1 MGTSTENE
9 NIRTKGIGMTHSISH
24 WLREKI
30 YNAVINIQNERG
42 EQKTSHI
49 ISMMKRIG
57 GNVSISTDAFFRGME
72 YMEIGDNSYF
82 GKNAWVEAIDNYQGQ
97 TFQPRLVIGKDFGMQ
112 YNCHIGC
119 IESIEIGDGVLL
131 GSKVYITDHF
141 HGNITKD
148 DIDVPPA
155 QRPLS
160 SKPVKIGDNVWIGDN
175 VTIMPGVT
183 LGNNVIV
190 GANAVVTKSFPDNTV
205 IVGCPAKLIKRLGE

>member
-1 MGTSTENE
+1 MNFT
-9 NIRTKGIGMTHSISH
+9 TKIKH
-24 WLREKI
+24 WLSEKI
-30 YNAVINIQNERG
+30 YHAVLNIQNERD
-42 EQKTSHI
+42 EQKISLIT
-49 ISMMKRIG
+49 SMMKRIG
-57 GNVSISTDAFFRGME
+57 ENVSIRTDAFFRGME
-72 YMEIGDNSYF
+72 YMEIGDNF
-82 GKNAWVEAIDNYQGQ
+82 HCAKNAWIEAIDDYRGQ
-97 TFQPRLVIGKDFGMQ
+97 KFIPRLVIGDNFSMQ

-119 IESIEIGDGVLL
+119 IESIEIGEGVLL

-175 VTIMPGVT
+175 VTILPGVT

-190 GANAVVTKSFPDNTV
+190 GANAVVTKSFPDNVV
-205 IVGCPAKLIKRLGE
+205 IAGCPARQIKRLGE

>member
-1 MGTSTENE
+1 M
-9 NIRTKGIGMTHSISH
+9 RDFKH

-30 YNAVINIQNERG
+30 YHAVLNIQNERD
-42 EQKTSHI
+42 EQKISQITSK
-49 ISMMKRIG
+49 MKRIG
-57 GNVSISTDAFFRGME
+57 ENVSIRIDAFFHGME

-97 TFQPRLVIGKDFGMQ
+97 IFRPHLVIGKNFSMQ

-119 IESIEIGDGVLL
+119 IESIEIGEGVLL

-141 HGNITKD
+141 HGNITRD

-160 SKPVKIGDNVWIGDN
+160 SKPVKIGNNVWIGDN
-175 VTIMPGVT
+175 VTILPGVT
-183 LGNNVIV
+183 LGDNVIV
-190 GANAVVTKSFPDNTV
+190 GANAVVTKSFPDNAV
-205 IVGCPAKLIKRLGE
+205 IAGCPAKLIKILGEERK

>member
-1 MGTSTENE
+1 MIVTQ
-9 NIRTKGIGMTHSISH
+9 NIVH

-30 YNAVINIQNERG
+30 YHAAINIQNERE
-42 EQKTSHI
+42 EQKLSGI
-49 ISMMKRIG
+49 LSSIKKIG
-57 GNVSISTDAFFRGME
+57 KNPEIQLDTLIEGGEFI
-72 YMEIGDNSYF
+72 EIGDNF
-82 GKNAWVEAIDNYQGQ
+82 HCRQNAWIGAYKKFERQ
-97 TFQPRLVIGKDFGMQ
+97 TFTPHLVIGDNFNMQ

-119 IESIEIGDGVLL
+119 VKSIEIGDNVLL

-160 SKPVKIGDNVWIGDN
+160 FKPVKIGNNVWIGDN

-190 GANAVVTKSFPDNTV
+190 GANAVVTKSFPDNAV
-205 IVGCPAKLIKRLGE
+205 IAGCPAKILKMLL

>member
-1 MGTSTENE
+1 M
-9 NIRTKGIGMTHSISH
+9 RDFKH

-30 YNAVINIQNERG
+30 YHAVLNIQNERD
-42 EQKTSHI
+42 EQIISHI
-49 ISMMKRIG
+49 ISVMKRIG
-57 GNVSISTDAFFRGME
+57 EKPSIRTDAFFRGME
-72 YMEIGDNSYF
+72 YMEIGDNF
-82 GKNAWVEAIDNYQGQ
+82 HCAKNAWIEAIDDYRGQ
-97 TFQPRLVIGKDFGMQ
+97 KFIPRLVIGDNFSMQ

-119 IESIEIGDGVLL
+119 IESIEIGEGVLL

-175 VTIMPGVT
+175 VTILPGVT

-190 GANAVVTKSFPDNTV
+190 GANAVVTKSFPDNVV
-205 IVGCPAKLIKRLGE
+205 IAGCPARQIKRLGE

>member
-1 MGTSTENE
+1 MKEM
-9 NIRTKGIGMTHSISH
+9 IMH
-24 WLREKI
+24 WLRTKI
-30 YNAVINIQNERG
+30 YHAVINIQNERD
-42 EQKTSHI
+42 EQKISHI
-49 ISMMKRIG
+49 ISAMKRVG
-57 GNVSISTDAFFRGME
+57 ENVSIRTDASFRGME

-97 TFQPRLVIGKDFGMQ
+97 TFHPHLVIGKNFSMQ

-119 IESIEIGDGVLL
+119 IESIEIGEGVLL

-160 SKPVKIGDNVWIGDN
+160 SKPVKMGDNVWIGDN

-183 LGNNVIV
+183 LGDNVIV

-205 IVGCPAKLIKRLGE
+205 IAGCPAKLIKMLGEER

>member
-1 MGTSTENE
+1 
-9 NIRTKGIGMTHSISH
+9 MTHSIMH

-30 YNAVINIQNERG
+30 YHAVLNIQNERD
-42 EQKTSHI
+42 EQKSSHI
-49 ISMMKRIG
+49 TSMMKRIG
-57 GNVSISTDAFFRGME
+57 ENVSIRIDASFRGME

-97 TFQPRLVIGKDFGMQ
+97 TFQPHLVIGNNFSMQ

-119 IESIEIGDGVLL
+119 IESIEIGEGVLL
-131 GSKVYITDHF
+131 GSKVY
-141 HGNITKD
+141 ITKD

-160 SKPVKIGDNVWIGDN
+160 SKPVKIGNNVWIGDN
-175 VTIMPGVT
+175 VTILPGVT

-190 GANAVVTKSFPDNTV
+190 GANAVVTKSFSDNTV
-205 IVGCPAKLIKRLGE
+205 IAGCPAQLIKRLGEE

>member
-1 MGTSTENE
+1 MRVFYC
-9 NIRTKGIGMTHSISH
+9 IKH
-24 WLREKI
+24 WLQTKI
-30 YNAVINIQNERG
+30 YHAALNIQTERDAEKMNG
-42 EQKTSHI
+42 I
-49 ISMMKRIG
+49 ISKMKRIG
-57 GNVSISTDAFFRGME
+57 NMPNIRLDSFFSGME
-72 YMEIGDNSYF
+72 FMELGDNF
-82 GKNAWVEAIDNYQGQ
+82 HCGKNGWVEAIDHYGEQ
-97 TFQPRLVIGKDFGMQ
+97 FFHPSFVIGDNFSMQ

-119 IESIEIGDGVLL
+119 IERIEIGNNVLL

-175 VTIMPGVT
+175 VSIMPGVT

-190 GANAVVTKSFPDNTV
+190 GANAVVTKSFPDNSV
-205 IVGCPAKLIKRLGE
+205 IAGCPARIIKMLS